1 MPLVILT
8 RHVPHW
14 PEPWQFTN
22 LLIARAEAVD
32 ALMHVDAGLDRLFAE
47 IGAFGN
53 FDFLVLFDELDKR
66 HVDGP

>member
-1 MPLVILT
+1 MPLVICT

-14 PEPWQFTN
+14 PRPWQFTI
-22 LLIARAEAVD
+22 LVDRRAEAVD
-32 ALMHVDAGLDRLFAE
+32 ALVHVDARLDRLLAE
-47 IGAFGN
+47 VRAFGN